1 MSTTQRAPAI
11 AVREVHVAFG
21 GVTALDRVDMEVAQG
36 EAFVLCG
43 PNGSGKTTM
52 LNALSGFATV
62 RSGDVL
68 LGGESVRAKGPHQRA
83 RLGLGR
89 TFQNPHIVPHA
100 RVHDLLSFG
109 LHQQDRRSWAKAVFR
124 PLHAQK
130 QSLATRARFE
140 EVLGHVGLP
149 ASLLDVE
156 LRSLSLGQLKMV
168 DIARALLAEPRVL
181 LMDEPTSGLN
191 AAEVDRLREIV
202 LALRA
207 DGRTAVL
214 VEHNVQ
220 FVLDLADRVAV
231 LSRGQMLAIGA
242 PRETL
247 RRPEVVEAY
256 LGPKAAV
263 RQESDL
269 VSDREPGLAG

>member
-1 MSTTQRAPAI
+1 MTTTERATVIEA
-11 AVREVHVAFG
+11 RGVHVSFG
-21 GVTALDRVDMEVAQG
+21 GVTALDHVDMEVGQG
-36 EAFVLCG
+36 EVFVLCG

-52 LNALSGFATV
+52 LNALTGFAPV
-62 RSGDVL
+62 KEGDVL
-68 LGGESVRAKGPHQRA
+68 LGGTSVLAKSPHQRV
-83 RLGLGR
+83 RQGLGR
-89 TFQNPHIVPHA
+89 TFQNPRVVPHA

-109 LHQQDRRSWAKAVFR
+109 LHQQDTRTWAKAVFR
-124 PLHAQK
+124 PLHTQK
-130 QSLATRARFE
+130 QTLATRARFRD
-140 EVLGHVGLP
+140 VLQHVGLP
-149 ASLLDVE
+149 PSLLDEE
-156 LRSLSLGQLKMV
+156 LLSLSLGQLKMV

-191 AAEVDRLREIV
+191 PAEIERLHEVVLGLREE
-202 LALRA
+202 
-207 DGRTAVL
+207 GRTAVL

-231 LSRGQMLAIGA
+231 LARGRMLAIGA

-263 RQESDL
+263 RDGSEL
-269 VSDREPGLAG
+269 VSELDGGGA